1 MKKCIQSIV
10 IKRIENIFK
19 KFSMIQSIFFTLK
32 VAKKLEA
39 ANDLTVRKLRKKVD
53 EAKIQHDDILAQVC
67 IRWSI
72 G

>member
-1 MKKCIQSIV
+1 
-10 IKRIENIFK
+10 
-19 KFSMIQSIFFTLK
+19 MIQSNFFTQK

-53 EAKIQHDDILAQVC
+53 EAKIQHDDMLAQVC
-67 IRWSI
+67 IRWGI